1 VQLGVAERSERCGEE
16 PPARA
21 EILDHEQDVID
32 DATANGHDADDT
44 GPRTHAAKLPRSLTS
59 TLAIDLVEARYRGT
73 PVGRKLSGP
82 FPRLTD
88 LGPMCSGGRATDTES
103 HNAVR
108 GGDRFASTILE
119 VPRPALHGRDA
130 RDVPVGRWG
139 QMEEQLMASG
149 TEGRSMRL
157 RRLVYSAATLVA
169 LVVAI
174 SAGWKN

>member
-1 VQLGVAERSERCGEE
+1 M
-16 PPARA
+16 
-21 EILDHEQDVID
+21 
-32 DATANGHDADDT
+32 TAK
-44 GPRTHAAKLPRSLTS
+44 RPRSLTS
-59 TLAIDLVEARYRGT
+59 TLAIGLAKTRYRGT

-82 FPRLTD
+82 VPRFTD
-88 LGPMCSGGRATDTES
+88 LGPMCSGGRATDTEG

-149 TEGRSMRL
+149 KEGRSMRL